1 MNVDCLSSNWLL
13 CRCSLRHGSSS
24 TDTVVRSRSGTES
37 PRPAVNFYLSNVPGD
52 AVHEVG
58 AVGGTAVTVQPRG
71 DVVRE
76 TKGNAKRTILYWDYH
91 MSSML
96 RCICVPADETALA
109 VSALSS
115 RLDRIEDMLMK
126 ILQSTNR

>member
-1 MNVDCLSSNWLL
+1 VNVDCLSSNWLL

-76 TKGNAKRTILYWDYH
+76 TKGNSMWTVLYWDYH

-96 RCICVPADETALA
+96 RCMCSCRRDCT
-109 VSALSS
+109 S
-115 RLDRIEDMLMK
+115 R
-126 ILQSTNR
+126 